1 MMRPPEFQ
9 ALGRR
14 VICGMLGSDLINRV
28 GGTGGGLAAFRCMAV
43 AFVLWQGVGGV
54 IWFLYSTCL
63 VGMTPTQWAAES
75 AFGTVWGFV
84 NMSGVLLLFEFLRK
98 RWK

>member
-1 MMRPPEFQ
+1 MMRPAELH

-14 VICGMLGSDLINRV
+14 VICRMLGSDLTSRA
-28 GGTGGGLAAFRCMAV
+28 GATSGRLGAFRCMVV
-43 AFVLWQGVGGV
+43 AFAVWQAAGGV

-75 AFGTVWGFV
+75 AFGTVWGSV
-84 NMSGVLLLFEFLRK
+84 NMSGVLFLFEFLRK
-98 RWK
+98 RWR

>member
-1 MMRPPEFQ
+1 MMRPLQFPVL
-9 ALGRR
+9 ARR
-14 VICGMLGSDLINRV
+14 VICGMLGSGLVSRV
-28 GGTGGGLAAFRCMAV
+28 GLAGGGLAAFRCMVV

-84 NMSGVLLLFEFLRK
+84 NMSGVLLLFEFLKK
-98 RWK
+98 RWR

>member
-14 VICGMLGSDLINRV
+14 VMCRMLGSDLISRV
-28 GGTGGGLAAFRCMAV
+28 GGTGGGLAAFRSMVV

-75 AFGTVWGFV
+75 VFGTVWGFV